1 MGNSVSS
8 GLSKESVKEV
18 FEEKLPRSERYLG
31 LENFGNTCYVNAT
44 LQALRFC
51 EVFRHKVIAY
61 EAYEAAE
68 ADEGTAGSRGK
79 EETILSCLSELFRTI
94 EESRRRT
101 GSVAPRKFVQK
112 VKDENELFR
121 GYQHQDAHEFL
132 SYLLNNMAE
141 TLRGEA
147 AAREKKERAGGEGEG
162 EGEGEGKGEAAGTT
176 GKGDATADI
185 ASRRTFVDDIFRGT
199 LNTETKCL
207 WCENVTT
214 RKEPFYD
221 LSLEIE
227 DNESLAACLG
237 QFSSD
242 ETMKDDEKYFC
253 DRCGKKQEAVKR
265 MRIAETPEVLC
276 CHFKRFKYV
285 ESLGQ
290 MRKLMNRVVYPF
302 DLQLDSSNTTDCCED
317 EGRYTLVAAVVH
329 MGLHMHH
336 GHYIA
341 LIKSSDQWLCFDD
354 DQVTPISEA
363 QVRNTYGGDGEGK
376 GGKPSTEH
384 SYILFYERARRTHGD
399 GDGDGD
405 WDDNE
410 DEDEGGAT
418 ATDVVTED
426 V

>member
-1 MGNSVSS
+1 MDS
-8 GLSKESVKEV
+8 
-18 FEEKLPRSERYLG
+18 
-31 LENFGNTCYVNAT
+31 
-44 LQALRFC
+44 
-51 EVFRHKVIAY
+51 
-61 EAYEAAE
+61 
-68 ADEGTAGSRGK
+68 
-79 EETILSCLSELFRTI
+79 EETILSCLSELFRSI
-94 EESRRRT
+94 QESRRRT

-112 VKDENELFR
+112 VKAENELFR
-121 GYQHQDAHEFL
+121 GYQHQDAHEFF

-141 TLRGEA
+141 TLAKEKSRARCGEDGVEGVDEPTNDA
-147 AAREKKERAGGEGEG
+147 KQGEQ
-162 EGEGEGKGEAAGTT
+162 KP
-176 GKGDATADI
+176 K
-185 ASRRTFVDDIFRGT
+185 TFVDAIFRGT

-227 DNESLAACLG
+227 DNGSLAACLG
-237 QFSSD
+237 QFSSE

-265 MRIAETPEVLC
+265 MRIAETPDVLC

-290 MRKLMNRVVYPF
+290 MRKLMNRVVFPF
-302 DLQLDSSNTTDCCED
+302 DLQLANSNTTDCCED
-317 EGRYTLVAAVVH
+317 EGAYTLVAAVVH

-354 DQVTPISEA
+354 DQVVPISEA
-363 QVRNTYGGDGEGK
+363 QVRSTYGGMREGEEEEGT

-384 SYILFYERARRTHGD
+384 SYILFYERATID
-399 GDGDGD
+399 
-405 WDDNE
+405 
-410 DEDEGGAT
+410 
-418 ATDVVTED
+418 
-426 V
+426 